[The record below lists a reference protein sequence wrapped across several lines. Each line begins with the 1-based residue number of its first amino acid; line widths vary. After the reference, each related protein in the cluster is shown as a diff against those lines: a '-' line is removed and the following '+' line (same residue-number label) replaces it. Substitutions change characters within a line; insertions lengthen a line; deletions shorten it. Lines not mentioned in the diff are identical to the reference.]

1 MFYNLRHLQ
10 HVICKVTDIW
20 SHQIN
25 AAHFNTYEVKLKSAF
40 KHQKAPTEQQQTLQ
54 KNQIQK
60 LYITAESQNEELECE
75 AAHISFLL
83 VGSAVFSECRKAF
96 FGASPID

>member
-1 MFYNLRHLQ
+1 M
-10 HVICKVTDIW
+10 
-20 SHQIN
+20 
-25 AAHFNTYEVKLKSAF
+25 KLKSAF

-75 AAHISFLL
+75 AAHIFLL